1 MSKVRALASPLDD
14 GPTPPPLIAHILNLN
29 KESKK
34 MKSLPSS
41 HEPDSIITKKRRA
54 FASNIAKLASE
65 EVVRRREVQWFRVLT
80 EHYDD
85 QGTAG
90 ADGRKS
96 SGILIEIF
104 EFYCNLFPESRK
116 LNNNSLPL
124 AIKLRARTALS
135 FGELLGT
142 LYRLLLSIH
151 ITYIYSILIHA
162 AVPARLLTF
171 LPPLP
176 QHSSPPLSLASQ
188 VCSRTSR

>member
-1 MSKVRALASPLDD
+1 MSKVPSLASPLDD

-29 KESKK
+29 KESRKK
-34 MKSLPSS
+34 KPLPSS

-65 EVVRRREVQWFRVLT
+65 EDVGRREVQWFRVLT

-90 ADGRKS
+90 ADRRKS

-104 EFYCNLFPESRK
+104 EFYCNLFPESKK

-135 FGELLGT
+135 FGELLGI
-142 LYRLLLSIH
+142 LYPVFCFHLHYLLYIH
-151 ITYIYSILIHA
+151 YTDTCCNVCSPPDPPPSKLFFA
-162 AVPARLLTF
+162 
-171 LPPLP
+171 PPL
-176 QHSSPPLSLASQ
+176 
-188 VCSRTSR
+188 